1 VEPESGDGLDRPEPG
16 LARVGRPS
24 RVTRFSIF
32 VVLVVDSL
40 TNGLFIPLSLLY
52 LTTRTGTSLAR
63 VGVLLTIA
71 GLVAL
76 PLPLYSGRLVDRW
89 GARPVVLAA
98 QILQAVGF
106 AGYVIFSGPVA
117 IFVVATVASLGRGV
131 FWSAIFTLLSG
142 LADGDPDPRAR
153 ERWFGVTGALRAAGY
168 GLGAVLAGVAL
179 SVDSTAFYRWLITAN
194 AAALAVAAVLVVIGA
209 PRTRAPAGAEA
220 AEGRGYR
227 TLLRDRPFLAL
238 ISVNTVFALCNVLL
252 SVGFPVYAA
261 RSLPG
266 ARWAVG
272 PLLGLNTVVQALCLP
287 LVVRLARR
295 FRRDVS
301 LCLAA
306 LFWAAWGLATL
317 GARHVPA
324 ALAVPFCVLAI
335 LCYAT
340 AQMLHSP
347 TSNAIAADSA
357 PIDLRGRYLASF
369 QYSFAIATVI
379 APTLF
384 ATLLGVGADLPWIF
398 VCLAALATVPALLIL
413 GPRLP
418 AGALT
423 GVPAGGL
430 PVGGG

>member
-1 VEPESGDGLDRPEPG
+1 M
-16 LARVGRPS
+16 
-24 RVTRFSIF
+24 
-32 VVLVVDSL
+32 
-40 TNGLFIPLSLLY
+40 
-52 LTTRTGTSLAR
+52 
-63 VGVLLTIA
+63 
-71 GLVAL
+71 AL

-89 GARPVVLAA
+89 GAKPVVLAA
-98 QILQAVGF
+98 QVLQAVGF

-179 SVDSTAFYRWLITAN
+179 SVDSGTFYRWLIAAN
-194 AAALAVAAVLVVIGA
+194 AAALAFAAVLVVIGA
-209 PRTRAPAGAEA
+209 RGTRAATAPESTA
-220 AEGRGYR
+220 GRGYR
-227 TLLRDRPFLAL
+227 TLLRDRPYLAL
-238 ISVNTVFALCNVLL
+238 ISVNTVFALCNLLL

-287 LVVRLARR
+287 FVVRLARR
-295 FRRDVS
+295 IRRDVS

-306 LFWAAWGLATL
+306 GFWAAWGLATL
-317 GARHVPA
+317 SARHVPA
-324 ALAVPFCVLAI
+324 VLAVPFCTLAI
-335 LCYAT
+335 LCYST

-357 PIDLRGRYLASF
+357 PVDLRGRYLASF

-384 ATLLGVGADLPWIF
+384 ATLLGVGADLPWVF
-398 VCLAALATVPALLIL
+398 VCLAALGTIPALLIL
-413 GPRLP
+413 APRLP

-423 GVPAGGL
+423 GIPAGVVPAGGVHGVSAV
-430 PVGGG
+430 PRRVR